1 MLSKS
6 EGTLTNQLVMRP
18 KNSLRALHTILLVIA
33 GIVSV
38 APDLYSGTL
47 TVSTTSDSGSGSLR
61 QAILDANA
69 MPGDDTA
76 QGT

>member
-1 MLSKS
+1 
-6 EGTLTNQLVMRP
+6 MRP